1 MIQNRAFSS
10 PNHLSYSNKYTSETS
25 YYDSNLDLD
34 FNILLKCS
42 TLKNKKVSMNEK
54 SDKVKKVFSPLCDKK
69 IDTNKTENIHNEDH
83 TNIDDDIKVIH
94 VNEKLNRLQSSID
107 KKDYNT
113 DSSCSSQSIKSNEKD
128 NDPDKDISS
137 SSEKTRSY
145 TGPGRLLPE
154 TPTRQVSTDLM
165 IRKNKLFRTNSEP
178 IPSTKPKT
186 RKKSPLLKIDLQ
198 KLSKRYIHDKNS
210 KGADIREEPIFP
222 NENELKKYESA
233 VQRGRRGA
241 VISLDIDQSVSY
253 VKLFPGKDTF
263 AQFKFL
269 SQNSPSFINH
279 S

>member
-10 PNHLSYSNKYTSETS
+10 PNHLAYSNKYASETS
-25 YYDSNLDLD
+25 YYDNNLDLD
-34 FNILLKCS
+34 LNILLRCS
-42 TLKNKKVSMNEK
+42 TLKSKKASMIET
-54 SDKVKKVFSPLCDKK
+54 SGKVKKVFSPLSDKK
-69 IDTNKTENIHNEDH
+69 IDINKTEKIRSEDH
-83 TNIDDDIKVIH
+83 TNIDHDIKVIH
-94 VNEKLNRLQSSID
+94 VKEKLNSLQSSID

-137 SSEKTRSY
+137 SCQKRRSY

-186 RKKSPLLKIDLQ
+186 RKRSPFSKIDLQ
-198 KLSKRYIHDKNS
+198 KLSKRYIYKKNS
-210 KGADIREEPIFP
+210 KGEDIKEEPIFP
-222 NENELKKYESA
+222 NDNELKKYESA

-269 SQNSPSFINH
+269 SQNSPSCIHH

>member
-10 PNHLSYSNKYTSETS
+10 PNHLSYGNKYTSETS

-42 TLKNKKVSMNEK
+42 TLKNKKTSMNEK

-83 TNIDDDIKVIH
+83 TNIEDDIKVIH

>member
-10 PNHLSYSNKYTSETS
+10 QNHLSYSNKYTSETS

-42 TLKNKKVSMNEK
+42 TLKNKKASMNEK

-210 KGADIREEPIFP
+210 KGDGIREEPIFP